1 MFGLKHFAKYIYL
14 KYKWRGKLS
23 FPFSCRIGRASF
35 FEGANKICSK
45 TVFSGSL
52 GYGSYIGLNSVI
64 LGKVGRFTSIASRCM
79 VIVGRHPYTYPF
91 ATTCPMFFS
100 LLKQNRHTFADR
112 QLYEEFKYAE
122 PGNFVVIGSDCW
134 IGEDARIIE
143 GVKIG
148 DGAMVLAGAV
158 VTKDVPPY
166 AIVGGVPATIKGYR
180 YDEQTIKFLLETQ
193 WWNNSIGWFKE
204 NWALLCDIEMLKK
217 YYEKVLSSKLGF
229 VLNNA
234 VDDN

>member
-1 MFGLKHFAKYIYL
+1 MIGLKHFAKYIYL
-14 KYKWRGKLS
+14 KHKWRGKLS
-23 FPFSCRIGRASF
+23 FTFGCRINRTSF
-35 FEGANKICSK
+35 FEGANKICSRA
-45 TVFSGSL
+45 VFNGSM
-52 GYGSYIGLNSVI
+52 GYGSYIGADSVI

-79 VIVGRHPYTYPF
+79 VIAGRHPYTYPF

-100 LLKQNRHTFADR
+100 LLKQNGYTFADR

-122 PGNFVVIGSDCW
+122 PGCFVVIGSDCW
-134 IGEDARIIE
+134 IGADVRIIE

-180 YDEQTIKFLLETQ
+180 YDEETIQFLLETR
-193 WWNNSIGWFKE
+193 WWDKPIEWFKE
-204 NWALLCDIEMLKK
+204 HWELLSDV
-217 YYEKVLSSKLGF
+217 EKLRKEF
-229 VLNNA
+229 
-234 VDDN
+234 D